1 MFDAHHFARTLK
13 ELRKKQDMTQ
23 TQLANKLGVSRGAVS
38 YYENAERKPDIEFLV
53 VASDYFNVDPDFLL
67 GYNRGDKKE
76 RREIGFRLGLSDKA
90 IEKMEADVM
99 IGPYVSEL
107 VENFYVREF
116 WELCIR
122 FLKVGKQH
130 E

>member
-1 MFDAHHFARTLK
+1 MWDK
-13 ELRKKQDMTQ
+13 ELFAKRLKKLRTNQCLTQ
-23 TQLANKLGVSRGAVS
+23 SQLADVLGVSRGAIS
-38 YYENAERKPDIEFLV
+38 YYENLERTPDIEFLV
-53 VASDYFNVDPDFLL
+53 AASDYFKVDPGFLL
-67 GYNRGDKKE
+67 GHNRGDKKE

-116 WELCIR
+116 WEVCIR
-122 FLKVGKQH
+122 LLKGGQQH